1 MLGKQRRSTAH
12 YKLWKSTKGGRNWTQ
27 VVSVNKAQ
35 TLSFGAGFDV
45 YPAVYIFGQL
55 STSSKDHFYRSD
67 DAGQSW
73 IRINEHS
80 EKEVWSSIRA
90 IAGDRN
96 IPGRLYATASGKGV
110 VFGGVAND
118 IPGPDVAVDPELVIN
133 TEPANE
139 NVPVVEIEPAD
150 ESNLIDANVSA
161 NEATLPDEMEQGAV
175 VGTKGGGSLGWSLL
189 SLLALL
195 TARLFRIQVM
205 HRYH

>member
-1 MLGKQRRSTAH
+1 MS
-12 YKLWKSTKGGRNWTQ
+12 Y
-27 VVSVNKAQ
+27 
-35 TLSFGAGFDV
+35 
-45 YPAVYIFGQL
+45 
-55 STSSKDHFYRSD
+55 
-67 DAGQSW
+67 
-73 IRINEHS
+73 S

-96 IPGRLYATASGKGV
+96 IPGRLYATASGQGV

-118 IPGPDVAVDPELVIN
+118 TPGPDVTVEPELVIN

-139 NVPVVEIEPAD
+139 
-150 ESNLIDANVSA
+150 
-161 NEATLPDEMEQGAV
+161 DEMEQGTV